1 MEYASKQS
9 LDAGFQELLDRDSSI
24 GLTLWVFVERSLNQF
39 HLSGSYT
46 EAYVI
51 NEVYLRA
58 VKFIAQGGEIAS
70 LIAWC
75 RATAY
80 NHIREL
86 SRRGQRERSLDH
98 TPLILEQIQAQP
110 GLISDDDISEE
121 YEMIGRAFSQLS
133 TADQQLINLSV
144 IDHLSWRQIHL
155 CLVAEGKTDRSE
167 AALRKAKERAIR
179 RLRENYHG
187 IKMLQT

>member
-9 LDAGFQELLDRDSSI
+9 LDAGFQALLDRDSSI

-58 VKFIAQGGEIAS
+58 AKFIDQGGAIDN
-70 LIAWC
+70 LVAWC

-86 SRRGQRERSLDH
+86 SRREQRARSHDNDI
-98 TPLILEQIQAQP
+98 LILDQIHSSQ
-110 GLISDDDISEE
+110 GLISDDEISEE
-121 YEMIGRAFSQLS
+121 YELIRRAFSQLS
-133 TADQQLINLSV
+133 AADQQLINLSV
-144 IDHLSWRQIHL
+144 VNNLPWRKIHL
-155 CLVAEGKTDRSE
+155 CLVAEGQTDRSE

-187 IKMLQT
+187 IKLPQA